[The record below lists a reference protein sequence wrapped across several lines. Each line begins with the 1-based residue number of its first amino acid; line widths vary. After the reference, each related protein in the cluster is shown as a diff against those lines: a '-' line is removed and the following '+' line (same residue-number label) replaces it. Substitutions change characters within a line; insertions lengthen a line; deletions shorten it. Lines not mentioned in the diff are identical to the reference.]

1 MTGDCQIF
9 LNVETLLVMGFYG
22 TFHKHHEN
30 SCGRSRLGTIL
41 HGEIINHQPAC
52 VEALGTGLTVFAML
66 PVVQRVFD
74 LPVSE
79 NKT

>member
-1 MTGDCQIF
+1 MEKSQTT
-9 LNVETLLVMGFYG
+9 NNTWR
-22 TFHKHHEN
+22 N
-30 SCGRSRLGTIL
+30 RLW
-41 HGEIINHQPAC
+41 NKPAC

-79 NKT
+79 NKA

>member
-1 MTGDCQIF
+1 M
-9 LNVETLLVMGFYG
+9 LTLVVHRPIG
-22 TFHKHHEN
+22 
-30 SCGRSRLGTIL
+30 
-41 HGEIINHQPAC
+41 PAC

-79 NKT
+79 NKA

>member
-1 MTGDCQIF
+1 MWEIKTRNNIAWR
-9 LNVETLLVMGFYG
+9 N
-22 TFHKHHEN
+22 HKTTN
-30 SCGRSRLGTIL
+30 TTWRNRLW
-41 HGEIINHQPAC
+41 NKPAC

-74 LPVSE
+74 LTVSE